1 LKIYN
6 LENVNQRE
14 LPTLESTSKDD
25 IIIKENPTFT
35 ISLLKNFLKDQ
46 EIKLV
51 DVSEEEE
58 IIGDETDILKVSK
71 IEDGKDNK
79 IFVTYA
85 YTFQIEEET
94 IQEKVEIEIEIGK
107 TEDNNLIF
115 KFERIDGNLLYFK
128 KIMKEIRS
136 KCLGL

>member
-1 LKIYN
+1 
-6 LENVNQRE
+6 VNQRE
-14 LPTLESTSKDD
+14 LPILESTSKDD
-25 IIIKENPTFT
+25 IIINANPIFT
-35 ISLLKNFLKDQ
+35 ISLLKNFLRDQ

-85 YTFQIEEET
+85 YTFEIEE
-94 IQEKVEIEIEIGK
+94 
-107 TEDNNLIF
+107 
-115 KFERIDGNLLYFK
+115 
-128 KIMKEIRS
+128 
-136 KCLGL
+136 